1 MRSRRNAS
9 IAAPAEA
16 KRTKLGEQVARRI
29 EDRIL
34 AEGWPV
40 GHRLGSEADL
50 AAAAGVGRWTFREA
64 QRLLEHSGLVVSR
77 RGAGGGLFV
86 AAPMLDVVAN
96 GLSNYLEF
104 VRADPSE
111 LIGIYDALRAL
122 ALNRAACRLDGDA
135 REPLRRLRPIIA
147 GPDWADAFDAT
158 DEVSATILRAAG
170 NPALTLLTR
179 TLSRIVLHAAWYST
193 LDDEA
198 FHGLFPPILK
208 ASGDLVEHLL
218 RDDLP
223 EARAADR
230 VMLEKWGR
238 LLEASSAAGRLPT
251 RPGATERAYRVHPPS
266 RPSKKADRIA
276 RELCETINAAGW
288 PVGLNLGSEA
298 ELMERFGVGRSV
310 MREAIRSLE
319 RLGVVSMGRGRANGL
334 KVMSPD
340 PDLIVEA
347 CRRYL
352 RRAGV
357 SGADLDAVKG
367 ALTKVSGDAAAW
379 VGGGAPEERGMAMEV
394 FHAVLAV

>member
-1 MRSRRNAS
+1 MKARRGPSVAR
-9 IAAPAEA
+9 PVEA

-29 EDRIL
+29 EDQIL

-40 GHRLGSEADL
+40 GHRLGHEADL

-104 VRADPSE
+104 VRAAPSE
-111 LIGIYDALRAL
+111 LIEIYSALRTL
-122 ALNRAACRLDGDA
+122 ALDLASRRLDGDA
-135 REPLRRLRPIIA
+135 RETLLRLRPTIA
-147 GPDWADAFDAT
+147 GPNWADAFDAT
-158 DEVSATILRAAG
+158 DAASTTILRAAR
-170 NPALTLLTR
+170 NPALMLLTR
-179 TLSRIVLHAAWYST
+179 AYSRMVLHAAWYST

-198 FHGLFPPILK
+198 FHALFPPILS
-208 ASGDLVEHLL
+208 ASADLVDHLL
-218 RDDLP
+218 AADLP
-223 EARAADR
+223 RAQAANR
-230 VMLEKWGR
+230 VMLEKWSR
-238 LLEASSAAGRLPT
+238 LLESSSAAGRLPA
-251 RPGATERAYRVHPPS
+251 RPGAAERAYRVHPPS
-266 RPSKKADRIA
+266 RPTKKADRVA

-288 PVGLNLGSEA
+288 PIGLNLGSEA

-310 MREAIRSLE
+310 VREAIRSLE

-334 KVMSPD
+334 KVISPD
-340 PDLIVEA
+340 PDLIVDA

-357 SGADLDAVKG
+357 TAADLDEVRVVLTTIADSGGEG
-367 ALTKVSGDAAAW
+367 ARH
-379 VGGGAPEERGMAMEV
+379 ERGKAIEV
-394 FHAVLAV
+394 FRAILAV